1 MESRNFPP
9 ALTQAT
15 EVTMAQADYV
25 TNAIRALIT
34 GVGVKP
40 STKPGRMAGGLDLR
54 QIDAFL
60 SELASNVTCILQYAV
75 EGIAWR
81 VA

>member
-1 MESRNFPP
+1 
-9 ALTQAT
+9 
-15 EVTMAQADYV
+15 
-25 TNAIRALIT
+25 
-34 GVGVKP
+34 
-40 STKPGRMAGGLDLR
+40 MAGGLDLR